1 MIDGRWRSASGARS
15 GPIYNPATG
24 SRIGDLRFV
33 ETAEL
38 DAALLAAR
46 KGFDVWKR
54 VPAFER
60 YKTLRRAADLV
71 RDRAED
77 IAGRITR
84 EQGKPLAE
92 SRMEAAGAADHIDW
106 YAEECRR
113 SYGRIIPSR
122 AANVSQWV
130 VKEPVGPVA
139 AFTPWNFPVGQLVR
153 KIAGALAAGCSI
165 IVKPPE
171 DTPSSCIALCRAFQD
186 AGLPAGALNV
196 VFGVPHEISEYLLA
210 SDIIKKLSFTGS
222 VPVGRRLAA
231 LAGQG
236 LKRVTLE
243 LGGHAPFIVTNDADG
258 RAGRANGRRP
268 QVPQRRAGLRRS
280 DPLLR
285 PVRCLRG
292 VHGAVRRADR
302 GNQAGRRLRRD
313 DAHGAAHQRQA
324 RDGDERVHA
333 GCDRRGRQAGAWR
346 RGSTGGG
353 FFYQPTI
360 ITDLP
365 PSAKLM
371 REEPFGPVATVN
383 RFDAIDEAIAAANS
397 LPFALAAFAFCR
409 SAADCALLA
418 KEIEAGMISI
428 NGFGLAAPET
438 PFGGIKDSGYG
449 SEGGT
454 EGLEAY
460 LSVKFVSQAN

>member
-1 MIDGRWRSASGARS
+1 MDYLSEPFLIDGQWRSASGSRS
-15 GPIYNPATG
+15 GAVYNPASGT
-24 SRIGDLRFV
+24 RIGDLPFV

-38 DAALLAAR
+38 DAALLAAA
-46 KGFDVWKR
+46 KGFGVWKR
-54 VPAFER
+54 V
-60 YKTLRRAADLV
+60 KAADLV
-71 RDRAED
+71 RERVQE
-77 IAGRITR
+77 IADCITR
-84 EQGKPLAE
+84 EQGKPVAE
-92 SRMEAAGAADHIDW
+92 ARMEASSAADHIDW

-113 SYGRIIPSR
+113 TYGRIIPSR

-153 KIAGALAAGCSI
+153 KVAGALAAGCSI

-186 AGLPAGALNV
+186 AGLPDGALNV
-196 VFGVPHEISEYLLA
+196 VFGVPHEISEHLLA
-210 SDIIKKLSFTGS
+210 SDVIKKLSFTGS

-243 LGGHAPFIVTNDADG
+243 LGGHAPFIVTNDADVELAAQMG
-258 RAGRANGRRP
+258 AALKFRNAG
-268 QVPQRRAGLRRS
+268 QVCAAPTRFYVQS
-280 DPLLR
+280 
-285 PVRCLRG
+285 G
-292 VHGAVRRADR
+292 VHEAFLERFVALTAAIRLGDGFDEATRMGPLTSARRTAAIDAFVEDAVEAGGALIH
-302 GNQAGRRLRRD
+302 GGGAGT
-313 DAHGAAHQRQA
+313 
-324 RDGDERVHA
+324 GD
-333 GCDRRGRQAGAWR
+333 
-346 RGSTGGG
+346 G

-360 ITDLP
+360 IADLP
-365 PSAKLM
+365 ASAKLM
-371 REEPFGPVATVN
+371 RDEPFGPIAAVN
-383 RFDAIDEAIAAANS
+383 SFDDIGEAISAANA
-397 LPFALAAFAFCR
+397 LPYALSAFAFCR
-409 SAADCALLA
+409 SAAKCALLA
-418 KEIEAGMISI
+418 NEIEAGMISI

-460 LSVKFVSQAN
+460 LSVKFVSQTN